1 MTGTDTYSST
11 DLQYSIPEIWG
22 PKVNE
27 LFKAKLGAANFF
39 TDLSADMPEGDT
51 LNIPGIY
58 SNVFEA
64 KDKSNGDE
72 VTLQSPAQTNNQLSV
87 DTWKEVSYL
96 IEDKELKQMKGS
108 LNLQGRYAKQ
118 AAYTIKK
125 ALDTSLMSLY
135 SGLSQT
141 VNDTANNVD
150 DVSIRE
156 AVEELDSRDVPQED
170 RMFFFH
176 PTVYWHDIMGIAKYY
191 DASQA
196 GWNNEKGPI
205 ISGNFGSKLSS
216 GNGIRGML
224 YGVPVMTTT
233 QVQADGAD
241 TAYFNMLAHKDAFVF
256 AVQTPG
262 GNRVRVQTDYQVPN
276 LGMLWVN
283 DIIYGV
289 KENRDDAAV
298 VIESQ
303 QSGVVS

>member
-1 MTGTDTYSST
+1 MTGTNTYTAT

-27 LFKAKLGAANFF
+27 EFEAKLGAASFF
-39 TDLSADMPEGDT
+39 TDLSADFPEGDT
-51 LNIPGIY
+51 MHIPGIY
-58 SNVFEA
+58 SNTFSA
-64 KDKSNGDE
+64 NDKGNGSE
-72 VTLQSPAQTNNQLSV
+72 VTLQSPAQTENQLSV

-118 AAYTIKK
+118 AAYTIRK

-141 VNDTANNVD
+141 VNDTASNITD
-150 DVSIRE
+150 PDIRNAIE
-156 AVEELDSRDVPQED
+156 TLDAKDVPEED

-176 PTVYWHDIMGIAKYY
+176 PTVYWEDIMGISKYY

-196 GWNNEKGPI
+196 GWKKEGGPI
-205 ISGNFGSKLSS
+205 VSGNFGTKMT
-216 GNGIRGML
+216 GQNGIRGVL
-224 YGVPVMTTT
+224 YGIPVMTTT
-233 QVQADGAD
+233 QVQEDGASS
-241 TAYFNMLAHKDAFVF
+241 AYFNMLAHKDAFVF

-262 GNRVRVQTDYQVPN
+262 ANKVRVQSSYELPN
-276 LGMLWVN
+276 LGLLWVN

-298 VIESQ
+298 NIKSQ
-303 QSGVVS
+303 QSGIVS